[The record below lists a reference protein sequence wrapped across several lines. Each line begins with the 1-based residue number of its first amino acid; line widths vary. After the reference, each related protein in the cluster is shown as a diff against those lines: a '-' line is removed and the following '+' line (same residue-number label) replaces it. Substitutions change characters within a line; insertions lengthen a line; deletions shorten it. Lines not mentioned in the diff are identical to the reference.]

1 MLCQLNLQKEKKKGK
16 SCVVYI
22 TRSFKLSSSQATKHV
37 VVVCL
42 FFDDNIE
49 KSSWKYTPWKLQMR
63 NSMMKRMM
71 EELDEDLKR

>member
-1 MLCQLNLQKEKKKGK
+1 MLCQLNLQKEKKRGK
-16 SCVVYI
+16 VVLC
-22 TRSFKLSSSQATKHV
+22 TLQEVLKLSSSQATKH